1 MESARIDD
9 FHQSVRPFLLLSQLF
24 SLFPLDG
31 LFRPG
36 TIQDISFRWLSFR
49 TAYSFYFFISGLGTL
64 VLHIY
69 YSVAVDEM
77 GMVEISSIIYYSLNL
92 MGGLTFFY
100 IAYRWK
106 SIMGTFRALEGTF
119 LRYPYVE
126 SSFWTLRRETLFIG
140 ITMLALAFVE
150 DALHVVAV
158 YHTHM
163 QFYERCDNSTPFWK
177 RFYETEHSKYFHY
190 IPYSVPAV
198 VLIEI
203 THKIFLF
210 IWTFMDLFI
219 IFVALALARRYNQF
233 YRATL
238 RYKGRHVVDTVWQ
251 QLRLD
256 YGSIASLVA
265 YMEGIMSPI
274 ILLSA
279 ASDLF
284 FIFYQMF
291 NSFQFTASPLS
302 EAYFKF
308 SLGFL
313 IFRTLVM
320 LLMASNV
327 HVASLKALDVLRS
340 VPMSCWS
347 IDVQRLS
354 HEVLNGAHYLTG
366 HGFFFLN
373 RGIILA
379 MAGTLI
385 TYELVMLKE
394 AKDQS
399 AVEDFCA
406 GDKRLY

>member
-1 MESARIDD
+1 MHASHRMESARIDD

-36 TIQDISFRWLSFR
+36 TIQDISFRWLSLR
-49 TAYSFYFFISGLGTL
+49 TAYSFYFFISALGTL

-69 YSVAVDEM
+69 YSVTVDEM
-77 GMVEISSIIYYSLNL
+77 GMVEINGIVYYSLNL
-92 MGGLTFFY
+92 LGGLTFFS

-106 SIMGTFRALEGTF
+106 SIMATFRALEGTF

-140 ITMLALAFVE
+140 ITMLSLAFVE

-158 YHTHM
+158 YNTNM
-163 QFYERCDNSTPFWK
+163 QFHERCDNSTPFWK

-190 IPYSVPAV
+190 IPYNVPVA

-233 YRATL
+233 YRAAL
-238 RYKGRHVVDTVWQ
+238 RYKGRHVADTVWQ

-265 YMEGIMSPI
+265 YMESIMSPI
-274 ILLSA
+274 ILLST

-291 NSFQFTASPLS
+291 NSFQ
-302 EAYFKF
+302 
-308 SLGFL
+308 
-313 IFRTLVM
+313 
-320 LLMASNV
+320 
-327 HVASLKALDVLRS
+327 
-340 VPMSCWS
+340 
-347 IDVQRLS
+347 
-354 HEVLNGAHYLTG
+354 
-366 HGFFFLN
+366 
-373 RGIILA
+373 
-379 MAGTLI
+379 
-385 TYELVMLKE
+385 
-394 AKDQS
+394 
-399 AVEDFCA
+399 
-406 GDKRLY
+406 